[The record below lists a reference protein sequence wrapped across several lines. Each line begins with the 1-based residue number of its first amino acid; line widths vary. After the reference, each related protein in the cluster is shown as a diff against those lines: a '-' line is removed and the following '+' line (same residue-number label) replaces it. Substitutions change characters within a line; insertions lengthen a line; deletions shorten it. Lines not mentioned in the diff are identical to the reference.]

1 MARIIPPS
9 SYEAERVTLKVEYS
23 LNDRNT
29 IARAAVT
36 TLTTMIETAKVTGS
50 LKLGSTPRGGGMD
63 GIWVS
68 MVPGDSNDTDRMV
81 GRMKP
86 AGSDGLDVN
95 VVAMMPEGSVD
106 NVGSVGMD
114 GGVAGKKFGGVNEA
128 ILMEEKVI
136 LEHWRPDERG
146 HERGNGGRRCRPYFD
161 RYREL
166 R

>member
-29 IARAAVT
+29 IARTAVT
-36 TLTTMIETAKVTGS
+36 TLTAMIGIAKVTGS

-63 GIWVS
+63 GIWVW

-86 AGSDGLDVN
+86 VGSDGLYVS
-95 VVAMMPEGSVD
+95 VVAMMPEGSVGNVG

-114 GGVAGKKFGGVNEA
+114 GMVAGKKIEGINEA
-128 ILMEEKVI
+128 ILMEETVI
-136 LEHWRPDERG
+136 LEHWEQDGRG
-146 HERGNGGRRCRPYFD
+146 DDGRCRPHFD